1 MPPGTAI
8 EIRNASDTEPGER
21 VTFCCEPVF
30 LASSRLIQFKF
41 VPQLDCWISDS
52 AEKAELLIYMCI
64 FSAELHKGSYIMNGE
79 CIFLNTRSK
88 LTDFPIKLPI
98 NFGVLDSL
106 FFDKMAFK
114 VNMFFS

>member
-1 MPPGTAI
+1 
-8 EIRNASDTEPGER
+8 
-21 VTFCCEPVF
+21 
-30 LASSRLIQFKF
+30 
-41 VPQLDCWISDS
+41 
-52 AEKAELLIYMCI
+52 
-64 FSAELHKGSYIMNGE
+64 MNGE